1 MDHMMRLVKA
11 WLMIGLFLSF
21 LIYAALL
28 IQSRPLEPLTGT
40 APRVTFT
47 PPTPDAVPS
56 GTATSNPQPM
66 TDAQPQS
73 PEPVELT
80 QFPGDESNTQPNVTT
95 SNNSDSEPDPLPE
108 PAPVPTPTNAEPNTD
123 ALANAEPEPATSEP
137 PAATTSI
144 ETNPSSDQQAADEA
158 GFSPEADLSDTDAG
172 SEQTDQPEA
181 GTIGGGPLLNIE
193 VPDLEARLT
202 QAEIDNYQRVTLRLP
217 AGAVVSAPF
226 AGEVVKTYLAPQT
239 GYTLYLVSKEKQRVL
254 MIGGLRKDQL
264 AAAGTSLPGG
274 ARLGLTAVTDASE
287 HLLYLQVRKL
297 DDASNWW
304 NGSLE
309 DPRPYCRAWLKR

>member
-28 IQSRPLEPLTGT
+28 IQSRPLEPLPGT
-40 APRVTFT
+40 SPRGTFL
-47 PPTPDAVPS
+47 PPTPDPAPS
-56 GTATSNPQPM
+56 AATTSDPEAM
-66 TDAQPQS
+66 TNTQSES

-80 QFPGDESNTQPNVTT
+80 QFPGDESNPQPSDTT
-95 SNNSDSEPDPLPE
+95 PN
-108 PAPVPTPTNAEPNTD
+108 NTD
-123 ALANAEPEPATSEP
+123 AEPSPRPAPTTTEPNPDTLANAETEPAAAEP
-137 PAATTSI
+137 PTATTPVV
-144 ETNPSSDQQAADEA
+144 ENPSSDHQTDD
-158 GFSPEADLSDTDAG
+158 SPEANQSNAETAA
-172 SEQTDQPEA
+172 EQTNQAEA
-181 GTIGGGPLLNIE
+181 GTIGGVPLLNIE
-193 VPDLEARLT
+193 VPDLETRLT
-202 QAEIDNYQRVTLRLP
+202 QAEIDNYQRLTLRLP

-239 GYTLYLVSKEKQRVL
+239 GYTLYLVSKEQQRVL
-254 MIGGLRKDQL
+254 MIGGLRKEQL

-309 DPRPYCRAWLKR
+309 DPRPYCRAWLTR